1 MWSSNV
7 AVSKSAMNELGP
19 FSAAG
24 FIYFFSGIINFLII
38 WAASGGKMLFEHIK
52 ELPLKYYTQTGIF
65 IVFNNVFFYLAL
77 GLSKT
82 NEELILVALINYL
95 WPVLI
100 TVFRIP
106 IYKVKI
112 KFWLFFPGILAAF
125 TGIVIA
131 LLQGYNGKELLRIAA
146 ALDDNFL
153 AFIFAFIGAVSW
165 AVYSNLIGKS
175 SHKDD
180 KAALPVIFVLSGLV
194 FFILQFYSKDAQNIS
209 LYPLISNPSLIY
221 TIIGPTSLGYLF
233 WFFAM
238 KHGNSNLVTSISYL
252 IPLGSVFI
260 LGLIHSIP
268 VKPMFWVSAI
278 LIITGAVLGMKA
290 VKPE

>member
-1 MWSSNV
+1 M

-38 WAASGGKMLFEHIK
+38 WAVSGGKMLFEHLK
-52 ELPLKYYTQTGIF
+52 DLPLKYYTRTGIF

-77 GLSKT
+77 GLAKT

-100 TVFRIP
+100 AVFRIP
-106 IYKVKI
+106 IYKVKV
-112 KFWLFFPGILAAF
+112 KPWLFYPGILAALA
-125 TGIVIA
+125 GIIIA
-131 LLQGYNGKELLRIAA
+131 LLQGYDAKELLRIAA

-153 AFIFAFIGAVSW
+153 AFIFALIGAVSW

-175 SHKDD
+175 AHKDD
-180 KAALPVIFVLSGLV
+180 KVALPVIFVLSGLV
-194 FFILQFYSKDAQNIS
+194 FFILQFFSKDAQNLS

-238 KHGNSNLVTSISYL
+238 KNGNSNLVTSLSYL

-260 LGLIHSIP
+260 LSIIHSIP
-268 VKPMFWVSAI
+268 VKTMFWVSAI
-278 LIITGAVLGMKA
+278 LIVSGAILGMQA
-290 VKPE
+290 VKSKNY

>member
-1 MWSSNV
+1 V

-19 FSAAG
+19 YSAAG

-38 WAASGGKMLFEHIK
+38 WAVSGGKILIAHLK
-52 ELPLKYYTQTGIF
+52 DLPLKYYTQTGIF

-77 GLSKT
+77 GLAKT

-100 TVFRIP
+100 AVFRIP
-106 IYKVKI
+106 IYKVKV
-112 KFWLFFPGILAAF
+112 KPWLFFPGILAALA
-125 TGIVIA
+125 GIIIA
-131 LLQGYNGKELLRIAA
+131 LLQGYDAKELLRIAA

-153 AFIFAFIGAVSW
+153 AFIFALIGAVSW
-165 AVYSNLIGKS
+165 AVYSNLIGKTAN
-175 SHKDD
+175 KDD
-180 KAALPVIFVLSGLV
+180 KVALPVIFVLSGLV
-194 FFILQFYSKDAQNIS
+194 FFILQFFSKDAQNLS

-233 WFFAM
+233 WFLAM
-238 KHGNSNLVTSISYL
+238 KNGNSNLVTSLSYL

-260 LGLIHSIP
+260 LSIIHSIP
-268 VKPMFWVSAI
+268 VKTMFWVSAI
-278 LIITGAVLGMKA
+278 LIVSGAILGMKA
-290 VKPE
+290 VKSE